1 MANNAANTS
10 KYSNRSINHK
20 IDLLDQK
27 LNSMYKD
34 TYISR
39 PDNKDNLDM
48 VINRMDSVLDKL
60 QGSDTSVSGMSELL
74 RRVDSK
80 ERPQFYIQYWHIG

>member
-34 TYISR
+34 TYII
-39 PDNKDNLDM
+39 
-48 VINRMDSVLDKL
+48 INMMGKRHKVL
-60 QGSDTSVSGMSELL
+60 QGTM
-74 RRVDSK
+74 
-80 ERPQFYIQYWHIG
+80 